1 MDKKCKGCGKKGV
14 TDCGLCLTC
23 VGKRLIIDPKTEYR
37 GGEMVTGIG
46 ERVIEAMMQQTNDL
60 IQTHKRG
67 IQKAFSAADDCKLK
81 VGIAINIQQ
90 VAEKVLVETA
100 ISYTVEKVSDKQSGF
115 IDENQVL
122 MFPEK
127 ASNE

>member
-1 MDKKCKGCGKKGV
+1 
-14 TDCGLCLTC
+14 
-23 VGKRLIIDPKTEYR
+23 
-37 GGEMVTGIG
+37 MVTGIG
-46 ERVIEAMMQQTNDL
+46 ERVIEAMMQQANDL
-60 IQTHKRG
+60 IATHKRG
-67 IQKAFSAADDCKLK
+67 IQKAFSAADDQKLK

-122 MFPEK
+122 MFPDK
-127 ASNE
+127 AVGE